1 METDGDDIGGTY
13 GQMMRDR
20 NGQPA
25 KDSIVAVLYDTD
37 VALNVDCIRHPTS
50 CSNSWSKTEWEK
62 KKRPEAMEFADA
74 FSLEAAGKKPK
85 NIWPSLPVTLIC
97 CLSFG
102 RLSISLCCTAILA
115 TSFCLPA
122 GERSASNPHPTP

>member
-20 NGQPA
+20 NGQSA

-62 KKRPEAMEFADA
+62 KK
-74 FSLEAAGKKPK
+74 AGGYG
-85 NIWPSLPVTLIC
+85 ICRCILIGGC
-97 CLSFG
+97 
-102 RLSISLCCTAILA
+102 REET
-115 TSFCLPA
+115 
-122 GERSASNPHPTP
+122 